1 MWVDYGGVYAR
12 GLSADKYGN
21 AYPDQMLQYWTR
33 SFFQRATA
41 LFTFEN
47 LPANWDVDAFKYGL
61 YRRGFLVGFE
71 SKKYGLV
78 IVPATVAGFGLQ
90 YQPTHAIINTPYFN
104 FDRPLRLGVEC
115 EAIKLTPDFTGIWD
129 VITKYADEMR
139 QIDTAI
145 RQSSIN
151 ARMAYAMVATDDKS
165 ARSLKAIA
173 QKLANGEPAIVYDA
187 KIRKTGDLDPDRL
200 PWQQFDRDLKQNFIL
215 PELIEARRAVVDDFY
230 KEIGVRIPDDKRERM
245 ITSEVNADE
254 AQTFIRRD
262 VWLKSLEDSLLKFNA
277 LLGTEISVRA
287 NEPEGGDDY
296 AV

>member
-1 MWVDYGGVYAR
+1 MWVDYGGMYAR
-12 GLSADKYGN
+12 GLNNFGN
-21 AYPDQMLQYWTR
+21 AYPEQMMNYWTR

-41 LFTFEN
+41 LFTFED
-47 LPANWDVDAFKYGL
+47 LPAGWDVDAFKYGL

-90 YQPTHAIINTPYFN
+90 FQPTHAMINTPYFN
-104 FDRPLRLGVEC
+104 FTRPLRLGVEC
-115 EAIKLTPDFTGIWD
+115 EAIKLTPDYTGIWD
-129 VITKYADEMR
+129 IIAKYADEMR
-139 QIDTAI
+139 HLDTAI

-173 QKLANGEPAIVYDA
+173 EKLADGEPAIVYDA
-187 KIRKTGDLDPDRL
+187 KIKQAGNVEADRM

-215 PELIEARRAVVDDFY
+215 PELIEARRAIVDDFY

-262 VWLKSLEDSLLKFNA
+262 VWANSLKDSLLKFNA
-277 LLGTEISVRA
+277 MFGTDIKVKA
-287 NEPEGGDDY
+287 NEPEREVDFY

>member
-1 MWVDYGGVYAR
+1 MWVDYGGMYAR
-12 GLSADKYGN
+12 GLNNFGN
-21 AYPDQMLQYWTR
+21 AYPDQMMSYWTR

-41 LFTFEN
+41 LFTFED
-47 LPANWDVDAFKYGL
+47 LPAGWDVDAFKYGL

-90 YQPTHAIINTPYFN
+90 FQPTHAMINTPYFN
-104 FDRPLRLGVEC
+104 FTRPLRLGVEC
-115 EAIKLTPDFTGIWD
+115 EAIKLTPDYTGIWD
-129 VITKYADEMR
+129 IITKYADEMR
-139 QIDTAI
+139 HLDTAI

-173 QKLANGEPAIVYDA
+173 KKLANGEPAIVYDA
-187 KIRKTGDLDPDRL
+187 KIKQAGNVEADRM

-215 PELIEARRAVVDDFY
+215 PELIEARRAIVDDFY

-262 VWLKSLEDSLLKFNA
+262 VWANSLKDSLLKFNA
-277 LLGTEISVRA
+277 MFGTDIKVKA
-287 NEPEGGDDY
+287 NEPEREVDFY

>member
-1 MWVDYGGVYAR
+1 MWIDYGGMYAR

-21 AYPDQMLQYWTR
+21 AYPDQMLRYWTR

-47 LPANWDVDAFKYGL
+47 LPANWDADAFKYGL

-115 EAIKLTPDFTGIWD
+115 AAIKLTPDFTGIWD

-215 PELIEARRAVVDDFY
+215 PELIEARRSVVDDFY

-262 VWLKSLEDSLLKFNA
+262 VWLKSLEDSLLQFNA

>member
-1 MWVDYGGVYAR
+1 MWVDYGGMYAR
-12 GLSADKYGN
+12 GLTDYGN
-21 AYPDQMLQYWTR
+21 AYPDQMMRYWTR

-47 LPANWDVDAFKYGL
+47 LPAGWDVDAFKYGL

-78 IVPATVAGFGLQ
+78 IVPGTVSGYGLQ
-90 YQPTHAIINTPYFN
+90 YQPTHALVNTPYFN
-104 FDRPLRLGVEC
+104 FDRPLRLGVEA
-115 EAIKLTPDFTGIWD
+115 EVIKLTPDFTGIWD
-129 VITKYADEMR
+129 IITKYADEMR

-173 QKLANGEPAIVYDA
+173 QKLQNGEPAIVYDA
-187 KIRKTGDLDPDRL
+187 RIRKTGDLDPDRM

-215 PELIEARRAVVDDFY
+215 PELIESRRSVLDDFY

-245 ITSEVNADE
+245 ITDEVNANE
-254 AQTFIRRD
+254 AHTFIRRD
-262 VWLKSLEDSLLKFNA
+262 VWKKSLDESLLKFNA
-277 LLGTEISVRA
+277 LFGTEITVKA
-287 NEPEGGDDY
+287 NEPEEEVTDY

>member
-1 MWVDYGGVYAR
+1 MWVDYGGMYAR
-12 GLSADKYGN
+12 GLNNFGN
-21 AYPDQMLQYWTR
+21 AYPDQMMNYWTR

-41 LFTFEN
+41 LFTFED
-47 LPANWDVDAFKYGL
+47 LPAGWDVDAFKYGL

-90 YQPTHAIINTPYFN
+90 FQPTHAMINTPYFN
-104 FDRPLRLGVEC
+104 FTRPLRLGVEC
-115 EAIKLTPDFTGIWD
+115 EAIKLTPDYTGIWD
-129 VITKYADEMR
+129 IITKYADEMR
-139 QIDTAI
+139 HLDTAI

-173 QKLANGEPAIVYDA
+173 EKLANGEPAIVYDA
-187 KIRKTGDLDPDRL
+187 KIKQAGNVEADRM

-215 PELIEARRAVVDDFY
+215 PELIEARRAIVDDFY

-262 VWLKSLEDSLLKFNA
+262 VWANSLKDSLLKFNA
-277 LLGTEISVRA
+277 MFGTDIKVKA
-287 NEPEGGDDY
+287 NEPEREVDFY

>member
-1 MWVDYGGVYAR
+1 MWVDYGGMYAR
-12 GLSADKYGN
+12 GLNNFGN
-21 AYPDQMLQYWTR
+21 AYPDQMMNYWTR

-41 LFTFEN
+41 LFTFED

-90 YQPTHAIINTPYFN
+90 FQPTHAMINTPYFN
-104 FDRPLRLGVEC
+104 FTRPLRLGVEC
-115 EAIKLTPDFTGIWD
+115 EAIKLTPDYTGIWD
-129 VITKYADEMR
+129 IITKYADEMR
-139 QIDTAI
+139 HLDTAI

-173 QKLANGEPAIVYDA
+173 EKLANGDPAIVYDA
-187 KIRKTGDLDPDRL
+187 KIKQAGNVEADRM

-215 PELIEARRAVVDDFY
+215 PDLIDARRAIVDDFY

-262 VWLKSLEDSLLKFNA
+262 VWANSLKDSIMKFNA
-277 LLGTEISVRA
+277 MYDTEIKVKV
-287 NEPEGGDDY
+287 NEPEKEVEGY

>member
-1 MWVDYGGVYAR
+1 MWVDYGGMYAR
-12 GLSADKYGN
+12 GLDNYGN
-21 AYPDQMLQYWTR
+21 AYPDQMMSYWTR

-41 LFTFEN
+41 LFTFED
-47 LPANWDVDAFKYGL
+47 LPAGWDVDAFKYGL

-78 IVPATVAGFGLQ
+78 IVPATVSGFGLQ
-90 YQPTHAIINTPYFN
+90 FQPTHALISTPYFQFN
-104 FDRPLRLGVEC
+104 RPLRLGVEC
-115 EAIKLTPDFTGIWD
+115 EAIKLTPDYTGIWD

-139 QIDTAI
+139 HLDTAI

-165 ARSLKAIA
+165 ARSLKAISE
-173 QKLANGEPAIVYDA
+173 KLKNGEPAIVYDA
-187 KIRKTGDLDPDRL
+187 KIRKAGDVEQDRM

-215 PELIEARRAVVDDFY
+215 PELIEARRAIVDDFY

-262 VWLKSLEDSLLKFNA
+262 VWANSLKDSVMKFNA
-277 LLGTEISVRA
+277 MYDTNIKVKA
-287 NEPEGGDDY
+287 NEPEVIDY

>member
-1 MWVDYGGVYAR
+1 MWVDYGGMYAR
-12 GLSADKYGN
+12 GLNNFGN
-21 AYPDQMLQYWTR
+21 AYPDQMMNYWTR

-41 LFTFEN
+41 LFTFED

-90 YQPTHAIINTPYFN
+90 FQPTHAMINTPYFN
-104 FDRPLRLGVEC
+104 FTRPLRLGVEC
-115 EAIKLTPDFTGIWD
+115 EAIKLTPDYTGIWD
-129 VITKYADEMR
+129 IITKYADEMR
-139 QIDTAI
+139 HLDTAI

-173 QKLANGEPAIVYDA
+173 EKLANGDPAIVYDA
-187 KIRKTGDLDPDRL
+187 KIKQAGNVEADRM

-215 PELIEARRAVVDDFY
+215 PELIEARRAIVDDFY

-262 VWLKSLEDSLLKFNA
+262 VWANSLKDSIMKFNA
-277 LLGTEISVRA
+277 MYDTEIKVKV
-287 NEPEGGDDY
+287 NEPEKEVEDY